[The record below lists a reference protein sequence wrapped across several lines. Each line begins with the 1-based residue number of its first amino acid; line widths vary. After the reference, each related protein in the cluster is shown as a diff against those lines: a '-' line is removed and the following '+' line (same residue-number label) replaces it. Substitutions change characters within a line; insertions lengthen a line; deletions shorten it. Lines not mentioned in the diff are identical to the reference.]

1 MILPVRVSEGNK
13 LGKIPVKSV
22 LSKFYYFF
30 LRYIDGNNLDIRF
43 ELSAICGDIE
53 IIKINIANPL
63 KTFMCDKK
71 IEYTTDCNT
80 SGKEPLTEWIT

>member
-1 MILPVRVSEGNK
+1 M
-13 LGKIPVKSV
+13 KSV

-63 KTFMCDKK
+63 KTFMCNKK

-80 SGKEPLTEWIT
+80 SGKEPLSE

>member
-1 MILPVRVSEGNK
+1 M
-13 LGKIPVKSV
+13 KSV

-30 LRYIDGNNLDIRF
+30 LRYNLDIRF

-53 IIKINIANPL
+53 IIKIYIANPL
-63 KTFMCDKK
+63 KTFICNKK

-80 SGKEPLTEWIT
+80 SGKEPLTE